1 MRLGELELG
10 GKFMSRHPYALAG
23 ALALGLTTMSAPQA
37 TQALPVAARVA
48 PASRAIIFAKR
59 ECIAWKKVN
68 GKVYCVNWADCKPG
82 DKIC

>member
-10 GKFMSRHPYALAG
+10 EKLMSRHKYALAG
-23 ALALGLTTMSAPQA
+23 ALAVCLTIMSAPQA
-37 TQALPVAARVA
+37 TQALPVAAKLA
-48 PASRAIIFAKR
+48 PASRAIILAKR

-68 GKVYCVNWADCKPG
+68 GKIYCVNWADCKPG